1 MDGGAIRKAP
11 FPSSRLP
18 PPGLWREKEGRGQHR
33 GFSTLPDN
41 YANYSP
47 FPSPPSPFPTPSEA
61 SYTTSTAPTYVCTYS
76 KLSFLYNT
84 GFYIHTLA
92 ASSEAG
98 GIFTFA
104 KHFPPFFVFP
114 PLLPPFCLPS
124 LGTDCNKKV
133 FWGDR
138 RQSRRGNLEEGR
150 GGEETHASQCREELI
165 SS

>member
-11 FPSSRLP
+11 FPPSRLP

-47 FPSPPSPFPTPSEA
+47 FPSPPSPFPTLSEA

-114 PLLPPFCLPS
+114 PLFPPPFVCPP
-124 LGTDCNKKV
+124 LGLTATKK
-133 FWGDR
+133 FWGEIVDKA
-138 RQSRRGNLEEGR
+138 EEEIWRR